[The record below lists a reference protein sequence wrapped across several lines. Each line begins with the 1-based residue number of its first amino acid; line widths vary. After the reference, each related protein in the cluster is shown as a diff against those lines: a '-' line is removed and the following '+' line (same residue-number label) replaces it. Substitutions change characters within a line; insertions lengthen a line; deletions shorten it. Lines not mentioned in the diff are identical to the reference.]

1 MPQPE
6 KVLDPTASPEAWY
19 GHEIRLRR
27 KACGFKTAGG
37 LAARVQV
44 SVDVVLKIER
54 GEYRCPEDLAAR
66 LDEVLETG
74 GLFARAWGMA
84 FGDADKCRVD
94 ADSLG
99 RGREEGTRRAHRGRM
114 LGGGDPTAPNRSPE
128 PVERRA
134 FLAVGSLATLAPLEL
149 TRLLSPVAPP
159 PVPERITRNEI
170 DQLLDIANVLQGWDN
185 SHGSGGL
192 VGELAGNCMRWAVS
206 LLSADCPPR
215 LRADFL
221 AALARLGL
229 VAGASQF
236 DVCRHEEARVAFKVA
251 VECAEEGKHWH
262 LRAKGYSFL
271 ARQAIWIGDGDD
283 GLTNAEKGLVRSDRL
298 TASERAMLHTARA
311 RAFAKLHNV
320 QETLAAVGAADNAFA
335 QRRPAEEPTWMAYY
349 DEAQH
354 NGDTAHA
361 LWDLAVGVDGHDP
374 TPAAGRFQN
383 AVRGHAPAFV
393 RSKAISCT
401 KLAALVMLKGDP
413 REAASIGHRALDFSG
428 GLTSRRAS
436 EDLRELG
443 RFAARH
449 PKLPEALALRERIS
463 ASLHA

>member
-6 KVLDPTASPEAWY
+6 RVLDPTASPRAWF
-19 GHEIRLRR
+19 GHELRMRR
-27 KACGFKTAGG
+27 KAAGFRTAGA
-37 LAARVQV
+37 LAAHVQV
-44 SVDVVLKIER
+44 SVDVILKVER

-66 LDEVLETG
+66 LDEVLETD

-84 FGDADKCRVD
+84 FGDADKHPAD
-94 ADSLG
+94 ADTSSAG
-99 RGREEGTRRAHRGRM
+99 RGERARTTHRERM
-114 LGGGDPTAPNRSPE
+114 LGAGDPIAPTGSPD
-128 PVERRA
+128 PVERRSL
-134 FLAVGSLATLAPLEL
+134 LAIGSLAALAPLEL
-149 TRLLSPVAPP
+149 ARLLTPSGPP
-159 PVPERITRNEI
+159 PVPERITRTEI
-170 DQLLDIANVLQGWDN
+170 EQLLDIASGLQGWDN

-206 LLSADCPPR
+206 LLSADCPPA
-215 LRADFL
+215 LRSDFL
-221 AALARLGL
+221 AAVARLGL

-271 ARQAIWIGDGDD
+271 ARQAIWVGDGDD

-298 TASERAMLHTARA
+298 TESEQAMLHTARA
-311 RAFAKLHNV
+311 RAFAKLRDV
-320 QETLAAVGAADNAFA
+320 RETLAAVGAADDAFA
-335 QRRPAEEPTWMAYY
+335 RRRPEDDPPWMAYY

-361 LWDLAVGVDGHDP
+361 LWDLAAEVGGYDP
-374 TPAAGRFQN
+374 TPAAERFRS

-393 RSKAISCT
+393 RSRAISCT
-401 KLAALVMLKGDP
+401 KLASLVMLKGDP
-413 REAASIGHRALDFSG
+413 REAAAIGHRALDLSG

-436 EDLRELG
+436 EDLRALG

-449 PKLPEALALRERIS
+449 PKVPEALALRERIG
-463 ASLHA
+463 ATLQA

>member
-6 KVLDPTASPEAWY
+6 RILDPTASPEAWF

-27 KACGFKTAGG
+27 KARGYKTAGA
-37 LAARVQV
+37 LAAHVQV
-44 SVDVVLKIER
+44 SVDVVLKVER
-54 GEYRCPEDLAAR
+54 GEYRCPQDLAAR
-66 LDEVLETG
+66 LDEVLETD
-74 GLFARAWGMA
+74 GLFARAWGMT
-84 FGDADKCRVD
+84 FGDADKRPVD
-94 ADSLG
+94 ADG
-99 RGREEGTRRAHRGRM
+99 TPARRGERTRGTQGGRM
-114 LGGGDPTAPNRSPE
+114 LGAGDPTALIRSPD

-134 FLAVGSLATLAPLEL
+134 FLAVGSLAALAPLEL
-149 TRLLSPVAPP
+149 TRLLMPVGPP

-170 DQLLDIANVLQGWDN
+170 DQLLDIAGGLQGWDN
-185 SHGSGGL
+185 AHGSGGL

-206 LLSADCPPR
+206 LLSADCPAA
-215 LRADFL
+215 LRSDFL
-221 AALARLGL
+221 AAVARLGL
-229 VAGASQF
+229 VAGTSQF
-236 DVCRHEEARVAFKVA
+236 DICRHEEARVAFKVA

-298 TASERAMLHTARA
+298 TASEQAMLHTARA
-311 RAFAKLHNV
+311 RAFAKLRNV
-320 QETLAAVGAADNAFA
+320 QETLAAVGAADDAFA
-335 QRRPAEEPTWMAYY
+335 QRRPENDPPWMAYY
-349 DEAQH
+349 DETQH

-361 LWDLAVGVDGHDP
+361 LWDLSVGVDGHNP
-374 TPAAGRFQN
+374 TPAAERFRTV
-383 AVRGHAPAFV
+383 VRGHAPAFV

-413 REAASIGHRALDFSG
+413 REAAAIGHRALDLGG

-443 RFAARH
+443 GFASRH
-449 PKLPEALALRERIS
+449 PKVQEALALRERIS
-463 ASLHA
+463 AGLPS